1 MNPAQHSIPN
11 WIRKPVKR
19 LIWGYR
25 YATSPWRALPDMLII
40 GAQKAG
46 TSSLHAWLSEHPQ
59 ILPPFEKEVHF
70 FDNGNQPAQNNF
82 EKGLPWYKAHFPLA
96 VAGQKIT
103 FETSPLYLFHP
114 LAAQRIKAA
123 LPKARLI
130 IVLRNPAD
138 RAISHY
144 FHSVGNAVEALPI
157 EEALEKE
164 DSRLLQESQ
173 SSDYPGLSFVR
184 HSYKARGRY
193 AEQIKRYLDHFPRE
207 QLLILESERLFAEPK
222 ACMPDIFE
230 FAGVD
235 PGFSPTKLTAR
246 NVSTNRTEVSDKT
259 YADLRAYFQP
269 YNQELYQLIG
279 KEFNW

>member
-1 MNPAQHSIPN
+1 
-11 WIRKPVKR
+11 
-19 LIWGYR
+19 
-25 YATSPWRALPDMLII
+25 MLII

-70 FDNGNQPAQNNF
+70 FDDGNQPAQNNF

-96 VAGQKIT
+96 LADQNIT

-114 LAAQRIKAA
+114 LAAQRIKAT
-123 LPKARLI
+123 LPKARLL
-130 IVLRNPAD
+130 IVLRNPVD

-144 FHSVGNAVEALPI
+144 FHSVKNTVEPLPL

-164 DSRLLQESQ
+164 ESRLMQESR
-173 SSDYPGLSFVR
+173 SGEYSGLSLVR

-193 AEQIKRYLDHFPRE
+193 AEQIKRYLDHFSRE
-207 QLLILESERLFAEPK
+207 QLLIVESEQLFADPV
-222 ACMPDIFE
+222 ACLSDIFE

-235 PGFSPTKLTAR
+235 SDFSPTKLAAR
-246 NVSTNRTEVSDKT
+246 NVSTNRDEVSDAT
-259 YADLRAYFQP
+259 YTSLSTYFEP
-269 YNQELYQLIG
+269 HNQELYQLIG
-279 KEFNW
+279 KKFNW